1 VHQGQRYVVDMVKE
15 GAVFTGLIPADYTN
29 SPFPLAYYFEI
40 STRDGAF
47 RHPGFQ
53 SDFLGTPCFI
63 VQQA

>member
-1 VHQGQRYVVDMVKE
+1 MVKE